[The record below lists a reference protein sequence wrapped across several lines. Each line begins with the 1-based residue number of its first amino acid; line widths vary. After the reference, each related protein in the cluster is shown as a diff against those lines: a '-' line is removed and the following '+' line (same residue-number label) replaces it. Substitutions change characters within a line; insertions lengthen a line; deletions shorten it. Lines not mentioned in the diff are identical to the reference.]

1 MKVSL
6 SVLDRL
12 MVLNVLPAENDFTTI
27 KLLRN
32 LKDAIGFNE
41 EESKALN
48 FRQQDVGDGKTKT
61 QWNPGVV
68 ADKEFELGERTIMI
82 ITEQLKKLNEQK
94 KLTESHI
101 GIYEKVVENGPK
113 D

>member
-6 SVLDRL
+6 SVLERL
-12 MVLNVLPAENDFTTI
+12 MILSVLPAENDFTTV
-27 KLLRN
+27 KLLRK

-41 EESKALN
+41 EESKLLN
-48 FRQQDVGDGKTKT
+48 FVTSNDNGKQMTK
-61 QWNPGVV
+61 WNEGVV
-68 ADKEFELGERTIMI
+68 PEKEFELGERTVSI

-94 KLTESHI
+94 KLTDSHI
-101 GIYEKVVENGPK
+101 SIYEKVVENGPK

>member
-12 MVLNVLPAENDFTTI
+12 MVMNVLPAENDFTTI

-48 FRQQDVGDGKTKT
+48 FRHQNMGDGKTST
-61 QWNPGVV
+61 LWNQGVV
-68 ADKEFELGERTIMI
+68 ADKEYDLGERTVSI